1 MQVLVGNN
9 NENLCACT
17 SFQQLDVTHFV
28 YYADEGYNK
37 YMTNE
42 VTIAVISGIVAIVV
56 AAISKT
62 ELFSR
67 KHYSMRKDVELY
79 KSLPDESAKKDDLM
93 KYIDRRIGEYITK
106 ATQHKRSGT
115 EIAIG
120 IIFLPIGGYLSWFF
134 YSLGSW
140 WLAGLLVSG
149 FMLIIGAYGVINGLR
164 KVERDEKGNA
174 VTKK

>member
-1 MQVLVGNN
+1 MKT
-9 NENLCACT
+9 EII
-17 SFQQLDVTHFV
+17 
-28 YYADEGYNK
+28 
-37 YMTNE
+37 
-42 VTIAVISGIVAIVV
+42 IAIISGIVAVVV

-67 KHYSMRKDVELY
+67 KHYGIRKDVELY
-79 KSLPDESAKKDDLM
+79 QSLPDNSTKRTELM

-106 ATQHKRSGT
+106 ATEHKRSGT

-120 IIFLPIGGYLSWFF
+120 IIFLPIGAYLSWFF

-140 WLAGLLVSG
+140 WLLGLLASGCMLLIGIYGIVSG
-149 FMLIIGAYGVINGLR
+149 FR

>member
-1 MQVLVGNN
+1 
-9 NENLCACT
+9 
-17 SFQQLDVTHFV
+17 
-28 YYADEGYNK
+28 
-37 YMTNE
+37 MTPE
-42 VTIAVISGIVAIVV
+42 VTIAVISGLVAIVV

-67 KHYSMRKDVELY
+67 KHYGIRKDVELY
-79 KSLPDESAKKDDLM
+79 KSLPDESTKKDALI
-93 KYIDRRIGEYITK
+93 KYIDRRTGEYITK

-140 WLAGLLVSG
+140 WLAGLLISG
-149 FMLIIGAYGVINGLR
+149 FMLLIGIYGIVSGFR